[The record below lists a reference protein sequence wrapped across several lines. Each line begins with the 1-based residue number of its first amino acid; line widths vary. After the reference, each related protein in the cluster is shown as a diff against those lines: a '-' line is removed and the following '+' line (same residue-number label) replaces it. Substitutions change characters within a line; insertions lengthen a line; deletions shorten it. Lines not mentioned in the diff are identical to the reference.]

1 MSDTAIV
8 SAKPVKTPPAPRNG
22 VDTPRFFAT
31 INLVAGQPELAR
43 FQFRAKN
50 RWISGTHSHSTMD
63 DFFGAGGEQTHS
75 GAFEADSDHPAV
87 LCGEDKGPTPVE
99 YVLHALAACLTAGIA
114 NIASARGVNLTKVE
128 STVEGSM
135 DLQGILGISKTVR
148 NGFSAIRVTFAI
160 EGDAPATKL
169 AEIVEQSRARSAVF
183 DIITNGTPVA
193 ISVTP

>member
-1 MSDTAIV
+1 
-8 SAKPVKTPPAPRNG
+8 
-22 VDTPRFFAT
+22 
-31 INLVAGQPELAR
+31 
-43 FQFRAKN
+43 
-50 RWISGTHSHSTMD
+50 
-63 DFFGAGGEQTHS
+63 
-75 GAFEADSDHPAV
+75 
-87 LCGEDKGPTPVE
+87 
-99 YVLHALAACLTAGIA
+99 
-114 NIASARGVNLTKVE
+114 
-128 STVEGSM
+128 M